1 VQRIWKAS
9 STYAVGVVGT
19 LLLIDLF
26 LPWHEASV
34 SLAGAVVVSASSSA
48 WAGWRAL
55 AGVILI
61 AMLIWEGLRIAGVS
75 LASNIGARTTTF
87 VLALFVALFTTIEF
101 VAGTSSVAAG
111 GVVFVGVHGRQWPAY
126 VGLTLAAL
134 LIIAAFAE
142 VGNVTE
148 RPARRLGLGVR

>member
-1 VQRIWKAS
+1 MQRIWKAS

-111 GVVFVGVHGRQWPAY
+111 GVVFVGVHGRQ
-126 VGLTLAAL
+126 
-134 LIIAAFAE
+134 
-142 VGNVTE
+142 
-148 RPARRLGLGVR
+148 